1 MSYQGIS
8 IREVLDKINANTNG
22 WYLPEV
28 QRQYVWGN
36 RNNSE
41 DYVCLLLDS
50 LLQGYP
56 IGGIVVWENNQ
67 KIPFRPFLT
76 DYTPNKFNNLV
87 DDGRWSENKSL
98 VYDGQ
103 QRLQTLYSVLRHT
116 FNGRVLH
123 YDLSFDSKEAD
134 ADDTGFFFL
143 KKDEEADVH
152 CIKMTELCSIPI
164 DDESSKKKLES
175 KLNELYKDDIDKQ
188 ILIKY
193 NLNKLWDAF
202 VKTDQKPIAF
212 FSVSADNAD
221 IANEVFRRLNIGGVS
236 LTSSEL
242 VLGKIKAKYYDFEQ
256 ELWNISDEIK
266 NTTGIRFSSEQLLQL
281 IYLLV
286 KNTIRVDDRYFL
298 DKDIELFNNKLK
310 TIREPVL
317 EFFKYLRNSF
327 NINHSSIIPRWWAI
341 LPMIVYLIKFK
352 EVNSKYTWLNKD
364 AKYMQYINQYF
375 LHSQILDWNTQTMV
389 NKFAELAIKAAESKE
404 DFPLKEIKGFAV
416 QKNRVGELNEDNFT
430 WKPLFALK
438 MLQPQRT
445 FNFSDNKPQID
456 HIFPLKRGK
465 ADELYQNEVDV
476 LWNFQI
482 LTAELNNYKRDKSPK
497 EFLLEHPDMI
507 GSFDFIPTLE
517 NEAWDTHTSF
527 IEYRK
532 EKMIKFLNT
541 QYSVTFSKIE

>member
-1 MSYQGIS
+1 M
-8 IREVLDKINANTNG
+8 
-22 WYLPEV
+22 
-28 QRQYVWGN
+28 
-36 RNNSE
+36 
-41 DYVCLLLDS
+41 
-50 LLQGYP
+50 
-56 IGGIVVWENNQ
+56 
-67 KIPFRPFLT
+67 
-76 DYTPNKFNNLV
+76 
-87 DDGRWSENKSL
+87 
-98 VYDGQ
+98 
-103 QRLQTLYSVLRHT
+103 
-116 FNGRVLH
+116 
-123 YDLSFDSKEAD
+123 
-134 ADDTGFFFL
+134 
-143 KKDEEADVH
+143 
-152 CIKMTELCSIPI
+152 
-164 DDESSKKKLES
+164 
-175 KLNELYKDDIDKQ
+175 
-188 ILIKY
+188 
-193 NLNKLWDAF
+193 
-202 VKTDQKPIAF
+202 
-212 FSVSADNAD
+212 
-221 IANEVFRRLNIGGVS
+221 FRRLNIGGVS

-286 KNTIRVDDRYFL
+286 KNTIRVDDRYFF
-298 DKDIELFNNKLK
+298 DEDIELFNNKLK
-310 TIREPVL
+310 KIREPVL

-404 DFPLKEIKGFAV
+404 DFPLKEIKGFAI

-482 LTAELNNYKRDKSPK
+482 LTAEFNNYKRDKSPK
-497 EFLLEHPDMI
+497 EFFLEHPDMFDY
-507 GSFDFIPTLE
+507 FDFIPTLE
-517 NEAWDTHTSF
+517 SEVWNEHNSF
-527 IEYRK
+527 IQYRK
-532 EKMIKFLNT
+532 QKMVDYLNK
-541 QYSVTFSKIE
+541 QYDVTLCKVE

>member
-134 ADDTGFFFL
+134 ADETGFFFL
-143 KKDEEADVH
+143 KKGEEADVH
-152 CIKMTELCSIPI
+152 CIKMTKLCSMPI
-164 DDESSKKKLES
+164 NDESNKEKLES
-175 KLNELYKDDIDKQ
+175 KLNELYKDDIDTQ
-188 ILIKY
+188 ILIKS
-193 NLNKLWDAF
+193 NLNKLWNAF
-202 VKTDQKPIAF
+202 VKTEKNPIAF

-266 NTTGIRFSSEQLLQL
+266 STTGIRFSSEQLLQL

-286 KNTIRVDDRYFL
+286 KNTIRVDDRYFF
-298 DKDIELFNNKLK
+298 DEDIELFNNKLK

-404 DFPLKEIKGFAV
+404 DFPLKEIKGFAI

-517 NEAWDTHTSF
+517 NEAWDTHTAF

>member
-1 MSYQGIS
+1 
-8 IREVLDKINANTNG
+8 
-22 WYLPEV
+22 
-28 QRQYVWGN
+28 
-36 RNNSE
+36 
-41 DYVCLLLDS
+41 
-50 LLQGYP
+50 
-56 IGGIVVWENNQ
+56 
-67 KIPFRPFLT
+67 
-76 DYTPNKFNNLV
+76 
-87 DDGRWSENKSL
+87 
-98 VYDGQ
+98 
-103 QRLQTLYSVLRHT
+103 
-116 FNGRVLH
+116 
-123 YDLSFDSKEAD
+123 
-134 ADDTGFFFL
+134 
-143 KKDEEADVH
+143 
-152 CIKMTELCSIPI
+152 MTELCSTTIN
-164 DDESSKKKLES
+164 DESSKEKLES
-175 KLNELYKDDIDKQ
+175 KLNELYKDDIDTQ
-188 ILIKY
+188 ILIKS
-193 NLNKLWDAF
+193 NLNKLWNAF
-202 VKTDQKPIAF
+202 VKTDKNPIAF

-352 EVNSKYTWLNKD
+352 EVNSKYNWLNKD
-364 AKYMQYINQYF
+364 AKYMQHINQYF

-465 ADELYQNEVDV
+465 SDELYQNEVDV

-517 NEAWDTHTSF
+517 DEAWDTHTAF